1 MPRGG
6 YRVGSG
12 RPKGARTK
20 FRQPPRDTGRRI
32 RMDRQLLPLDYL
44 LALVADETIDPQR
57 RDRAAIAAL
66 PFCHA
71 KPAEG
76 FQRLGKKAQAVIDA
90 ANAGENS
97 EWIGPWGN
105 DLEPNAVITDLAVV

>member
-1 MPRGG
+1 MSRGG

-20 FRQPPRDTGRRI
+20 FRQPLTTTGRRI
-32 RMDRQLLPLDYL
+32 RMGRQLLPLEYL

-66 PFCHA
+66 PYCHG
-71 KPAEG
+71 KPAESY
-76 FQRLGKKAQAVIDA
+76 QPLGKKAQAKIDA
-90 ANAGENS
+90 MNAGRDS
-97 EWIGPWGN
+97 EWSGPWGN
-105 DLEPNAVITDLAVV
+105 DLEFNGRSG

>member
-20 FRQPPRDTGRRI
+20 SRQPLTTAGRRI
-32 RMDRQLLPLDYL
+32 RMGRQLLPLEYL
-44 LALVADETIDPQR
+44 LALVADEAIDPQC

-66 PFCHA
+66 PFCHSR
-71 KPAEG
+71 PVER
-76 FQRLGKKAQAVIDA
+76 FQPLGKKAQAEIDA
-90 ANAGENS
+90 MNAGKDS
-97 EWIGPWGN
+97 EWSGPWGN
-105 DLEPNAVITDLAVV
+105 DLEFNGRGG